1 MEKIKEFFKSK
12 TISYYLMVGVFVA
25 SLITLLMYSITGGNE
40 YNKNKIDSLIIV
52 ADIIALVASC
62 AALVFEIR
70 YIKYV
75 SYLALLFS
83 FIYYICVEIN
93 FVANVFVATDPVS
106 STVLTNFI
114 VTLITAFIGCVLSIV
129 SYKIQRKREFK
140 ANDEGNKEE

>member
-1 MEKIKEFFKSK
+1 MEKIKEFFKKK
-12 TISYYLMVGVFVA
+12 TISYYLMFGVFA
-25 SLITLLMYSITGGNE
+25 CSLITLLMYSITGGNE
-40 YNKNKIDSLIIV
+40 YNKNKIDSLIIIS
-52 ADIIALVASC
+52 DIIALVASC

-93 FVANVFVATDPVS
+93 FVANVFVATDPLS

-114 VTLITAFIGCVLSIV
+114 ITLITALIGCVLSIV

-140 ANDEGNKEE
+140 ADEEGNKEE

>member
-1 MEKIKEFFKSK
+1 
-12 TISYYLMVGVFVA
+12 
-25 SLITLLMYSITGGNE
+25 MYSITGGNE

-52 ADIIALVASC
+52 ADIVALAASLVS
-62 AALVFEIR
+62 LVFEIR
-70 YIKYV
+70 YVKYV

-106 STVLTNFI
+106 STVLTNFMI
-114 VTLITAFIGCVLSIV
+114 TLFTALIGLVLSIV

-140 ANDEGNKEE
+140 ANEEGNKEE

>member
-12 TISYYLMVGVFVA
+12 TISYYLMVGVFVT

-52 ADIIALVASC
+52 ADIIALAASLVS
-62 AALVFEIR
+62 LVFEIR
-70 YIKYV
+70 YVKYV

-114 VTLITAFIGCVLSIV
+114 VTLITALIGCVLSIV

-140 ANDEGNKEE
+140 TNDEGNKEE

>member
-12 TISYYLMVGVFVA
+12 TISYYLMIGVFA
-25 SLITLLMYSITGGNE
+25 CSLITLLMYSITGGNE

-52 ADIIALVASC
+52 ADIIALAASLVS
-62 AALVFEIR
+62 LVFEIR
-70 YIKYV
+70 YVKYV

-106 STVLTNFI
+106 STVLTNFMI
-114 VTLITAFIGCVLSIV
+114 TLFTALIGFVLSIV